1 MSGFSP
7 LPRVLC
13 FDVFGTVVDWRG
25 SIIAEVASLAAAH
38 HLNVDAEALAD
49 AWRRGYPK
57 AMDRVRKGELPWT
70 LIDHLHRMILD
81 ELLPEFGLASL
92 SETDLRHLNMVW
104 HRLHPW
110 PDSVAGL
117 ERLKRRFI
125 LSTLSNGNVSLLV
138 DLAKFAE
145 LPFDVILS
153 AELFHA
159 YKPDAEVYLGAAR
172 MLDVAPHEVMLV
184 AAHKSDLAAAQ
195 DCGLKTALVQRPLE
209 YGQGRHPSP
218 GADARFDLNVDSF
231 IDLADQLNAR

>member
-1 MSGFSP
+1 MSVSSIV
-7 LPRVLC
+7 PRVLC
-13 FDVFGTVVDWRG
+13 FDVFGTVVDWRS

-38 HLNVDAEALAD
+38 QLEVDAEALAD
-49 AWRRGYPK
+49 AWRQGYPK

-81 ELLPEFGLASL
+81 EMLVEFGLTGL
-92 SETDLRHLNMVW
+92 SETDLKHLNLVW

-195 DCGLKTALVQRPLE
+195 GCGLKTALVERPLE
-209 YGQGRHPSP
+209 YGHGKHPSP
-218 GADARFDLNVDSF
+218 GPDARFDINVTSF
-231 IDLADQLNAR
+231 LELADQLGAR

>member
-1 MSGFSP
+1 MSSLSP

-13 FDVFGTVVDWRG
+13 FDVFGTVVDWRS

-38 HLNVDAEALAD
+38 HLQVDAEALTD

-70 LIDHLHRMILD
+70 LIDRLHRMILD
-81 ELLPEFGLASL
+81 ELLAEFGLDKL
-92 SETDLRHLNMVW
+92 SETDLKHLNFVW

-159 YKPDAEVYLGAAR
+159 YKPDALVYLGAAQ
-172 MLDVAPHEVMLV
+172 MLDVAPPEVMLV

-195 DCGLKTALVQRPLE
+195 NAGLMTALVERPLE
-209 YGQGRHPSP
+209 YGAGKHPSP
-218 GADARFDLNVDSF
+218 GPDPRFDINVASF
-231 IDLADQLNAR
+231 IELADQLGAR